1 MGYNS
6 CINDEKVFMFSLK
19 ITDEL
24 GFNHNFEFNSLKALR
39 IELNKW
45 LKNIDETPL
54 YNIEIN
60 FEG

>member
-1 MGYNS
+1 
-6 CINDEKVFMFSLK
+6 MFLLK

-24 GFNHNFEFNSLKALR
+24 GFKINFKFNDLKSLKR
-39 IELNKW
+39 ELNKW

-54 YNIEIN
+54 YNIEID